1 MMPIIPRT
9 LNINNL
15 RTARVGKFYQ
25 PIHYQKSYGGFFKK
39 QSVKAMFTVTIFR
52 ILSFKG
58 RSMLSPAQLSTGSK
72 RVKVSVASP

>member
-25 PIHYQKSYGGFFKK
+25 PTYYQKSYGGFLKNN
-39 QSVKAMFTVTIFR
+39 
-52 ILSFKG
+52 L
-58 RSMLSPAQLSTGSK
+58 
-72 RVKVSVASP
+72 